1 MDKALE
7 SKKMSDTFD
16 DSDALRQLMS
26 ALADGEADAA
36 GCAQVSA
43 AWATGDAAAFSGWHA
58 YHLIGDVLRSEDL
71 AVEPDRDDAF
81 LQRLRLRLA
90 DEPAVPVPQPVSA
103 VPSSIAHGPQASVL
117 GSSRSTRRWMF
128 STALAASVMGLG
140 TVWAVSQWGLFGPTA
155 SSSAQLAASALPPSK
170 VTAVAEQT
178 AATTEETVA
187 VGGKL
192 VRDAQLDRY
201 LRAHREYGAAAPGSL
216 PGGAGRSI
224 ETVSLQR

>member
-7 SKKMSDTFD
+7 SKKMSQTFD
-16 DSDALRQLMS
+16 DSDALRRLMS
-26 ALADGEADAA
+26 AVADGEADAA
-36 GCAQVSA
+36 TCAQASA
-43 AWATGDAAAFSGWHA
+43 AWAAGGAATRDSWHA

-71 AVEPDRDDAF
+71 AAEPGHDEAF

-90 DEPAVPVPQPVSA
+90 GEPAVLAPQEMAALAPASIR
-103 VPSSIAHGPQASVL
+103 PSL
-117 GSSRSTRRWMF
+117 GVTSRSTRRWMF
-128 STALAASVMGLG
+128 PAALAASVMGLG
-140 TVWAVSQWGLFGPTA
+140 TVWAVSQWGLFGTA
-155 SSSAQLAASALPPSK
+155 APSADQLAAATLPAGKAATVAAQSPPS
-170 VTAVAEQT
+170 
-178 AATTEETVA
+178 TEAVA

>member
-7 SKKMSDTFD
+7 SKKMSQTFD
-16 DSDALRQLMS
+16 DSDALRRLMS
-26 ALADGEADAA
+26 AVADGEADAA
-36 GCAQVSA
+36 TCAQASA
-43 AWATGDAAAFSGWHA
+43 AWAAGGGATRATWHA

-71 AVEPDRDDAF
+71 AAEPGHDAAF

-90 DEPAVPVPQPVSA
+90 GEPAVLA
-103 VPSSIAHGPQASVL
+103 PQAMPAVAP
-117 GSSRSTRRWMF
+117 SRSSSMPVDAASRSNRRWMF
-128 STALAASVMGLG
+128 PAALAASVMGLG
-140 TVWAVSQWGLFGPTA
+140 TVWAVSQWGLIGQAEPSA
-155 SSSAQLAASALPPSK
+155 AQLAVATPPVVKATPVATQSPPS
-170 VTAVAEQT
+170 TEAVP
-178 AATTEETVA
+178 
-187 VGGKL
+187 VGRTL

>member
-7 SKKMSDTFD
+7 SKKMSQTFD
-16 DSDALRQLMS
+16 DSDALRRLMS
-26 ALADGEADAA
+26 AVADGEADAA
-36 GCAQVSA
+36 TCAQASA
-43 AWATGDAAAFSGWHA
+43 AWAAGGGATRATWHA

-71 AVEPDRDDAF
+71 AAEPGHDAAF

-90 DEPAVPVPQPVSA
+90 GEPAVLA
-103 VPSSIAHGPQASVL
+103 PQAMPAVAPSRSSSMPVDAA
-117 GSSRSTRRWMF
+117 SRSTRRWMF
-128 STALAASVMGLG
+128 PAALAASVMGLG
-140 TVWAVSQWGLFGPTA
+140 TVWAVSQWGLIGQAEPSA
-155 SSSAQLAASALPPSK
+155 AQLAVATPSVVKATPVATQGPPS
-170 VTAVAEQT
+170 TEAVP
-178 AATTEETVA
+178 
-187 VGGKL
+187 VGRML

>member
-1 MDKALE
+1 
-7 SKKMSDTFD
+7 MSDTFD

-36 GCAQVSA
+36 GCAQASA
-43 AWATGDAAAFSGWHA
+43 AWATGDAAACRGWHV

-71 AVEPDRDDAF
+71 AVGPDRDDAF
-81 LQRLRLRLA
+81 LRRLRLRLA
-90 DEPAVPVPQPVSA
+90 DEPAVPVPQSVAAVS
-103 VPSSIAHGPQASVL
+103 SSMAHAPKASIVAA
-117 GSSRSTRRWMF
+117 SRSTRRWMF
-128 STALAASVMGLG
+128 PTALAASVMGLG
-140 TVWAVSQWGLFGPTA
+140 TMWAASQWGLFGPAA
-155 SSSAQLAASALPPSK
+155 SSSAQLAGAALPPAQ

-178 AATTEETVA
+178 AAITEAVP